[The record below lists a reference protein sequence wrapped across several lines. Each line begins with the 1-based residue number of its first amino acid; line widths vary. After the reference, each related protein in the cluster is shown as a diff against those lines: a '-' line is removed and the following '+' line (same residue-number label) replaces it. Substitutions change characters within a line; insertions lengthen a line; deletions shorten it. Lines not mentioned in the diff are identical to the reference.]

1 MLRDPYSGQQ
11 VRFIRSTQDF
21 RPLEDSGPSRWG
33 DKAVFLAALVGM
45 VLLLVL

>member
-21 RPLEDSGPSRWG
+21 RPLEDTGPSRWG
-33 DKAVFLAALVGM
+33 DKAVFFAAVAS
-45 VLLLVL
+45 VILLLVL